1 MFNHLMYLDRNF
13 YRTFAANE
21 IVDVGMDLQI
31 RSGNLSVR
39 IASSD
44 EIKDVISL
52 RTAVFAREYKRQ
64 IIALKSDLDRY
75 DRNARHLIVKDE
87 STNKV
92 VAGYRLIEGQSAD
105 EYYSSSEFDL
115 SQLMDFNGKKLEL
128 SKAVVHRNYRTGKT
142 LQLLWKGLLKYAEFR
157 RIDFLFGIPSVQT
170 TCQQEAN
177 SILDWFR
184 SNGHFS
190 ESIAEPHG
198 EFKTSGKLRLNYSDV
213 SEVIP
218 SLLKVYLKSGARIVS
233 GPAIDLKY
241 KCTDYLMVLP
251 LDQLGEKFRNKF
263 QSRSGP
269 LVVNG

>member
-1 MFNHLMYLDRNF
+1 MFNHLLYLDRNF

-39 IASSD
+39 IASSE
-44 EIKDVISL
+44 EIKEVISL

-64 IIALKSDLDRY
+64 IIALKSDLDQY
-75 DRNARHLIVKDE
+75 DHHARHLIVKDE
-87 STNKV
+87 ATNKV
-92 VAGYRLIEGQSAD
+92 VAGYRLIEGQSSD
-105 EYYSSSEFDL
+105 QCYSASEFNL
-115 SQLMDFNGKKLEL
+115 TELMKLNGRKLEL
-128 SKAVVHRNYRTGKT
+128 SKAIVHRNYRNGKT

-170 TCQQEAN
+170 TCRDEAN

-184 SNGHFS
+184 SNGYFS
-190 ESIAEPHG
+190 ESIAEPHA
-198 EFKTSGKLRLNYSDV
+198 EFRNSGKLKLNYSDV
-213 SEVIP
+213 GDVIP
-218 SLLKVYLKSGARIVS
+218 SLLKVYLKSGAKIVS

-241 KCTDYLMVLP
+241 KCTDYLMI
-251 LDQLGEKFRNKF
+251 LDMNQLGEKYRNKF
-263 QSRSGP
+263 QSKSNP